1 MRKKLRKEIL
11 RKIWHLNQIFI
22 IFGYVT
28 LRYYFSEKVATFG
41 LMILLLT
48 VMEIESIR
56 LRWKIQIP
64 DSFNILRKH
73 ERYHATGMLYVVL
86 AIIVCF
92 AVFDFRIALA
102 ALLMGVFGDFF
113 SALIGIK
120 YGKMRLKSGK
130 SIEGFFAGFVSNMIV
145 GGILFWEYPLIA
157 LTMAC
162 IASVVELFTYKLDDN
177 LTVPIFAGFSGQIV
191 VLILGINLV
200 QFTNP
205 LHDFYNF
212 LF

>member
-22 IFGYVT
+22 IFGYIV
-28 LRYYFSEKVATFG
+28 LRYYFLERIAIFG
-41 LMILLLT
+41 LMILLLI

-56 LRWKIQIP
+56 LKWKIKIP

-73 ERYHATGMLYVVL
+73 EQHHATGMLYVVL

-92 AVFDFRIALA
+92 AVFDFRIALV
-102 ALLMGVFGDFF
+102 ALLMGVFGDFA

-130 SIEGFFAGFVSNMIV
+130 SLEGFFAGFLMNTIV
-145 GGILFWEYPLIA
+145 GVVLLWDYPLVA
-157 LTMAC
+157 LTMVC

-191 VLILGINLV
+191 VLILGLNFA

-212 LF
+212 FF